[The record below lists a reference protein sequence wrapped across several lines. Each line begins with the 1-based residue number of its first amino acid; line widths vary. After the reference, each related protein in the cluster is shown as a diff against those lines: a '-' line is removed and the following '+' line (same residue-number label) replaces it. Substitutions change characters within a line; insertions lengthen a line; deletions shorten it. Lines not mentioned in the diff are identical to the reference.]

1 MSFKTFLLTCC
12 VFAVFSACEQ
22 SDMLDDVTPNENHGQ
37 YDESKCYDFNVDMK
51 TAAYAAGFLDSTS
64 IVNIEPITFDSDTIM
79 YAVNYVEG
87 WKLFSADM
95 RVTPVLVS
103 SPTGSFN
110 YESQITGS
118 KLWIQNI
125 ASNLIELRKNKSGV
139 SYDELVKN
147 QDYQFWKQMYL
158 CAYAEKVCSATD
170 SLKKSSRRK
179 AINSSYTIRKYLCKR
194 LLHTQIVENKTG
206 LVNKRLETKWHQDE
220 PFNEYCPSVRGKN
233 GYLYQNKPKAGC
245 ASVAMAQWLYFAH
258 YKFNTPAGL
267 NHGAKF
273 EGIYPEDPKYIPGTF
288 CNPSMRWDK
297 MAKDEDDTSV
307 HSSQY
312 VAELIAELGEKM
324 GMHYTY
330 TESYVKDEKTDF
342 NKVLKQYGLT
352 CDKAYFNSNTVID
365 NLKEGLPVLIYSFA
379 TEDTESFLFWS
390 KRIHHDG
397 HVWVIDGLSENTIVT
412 RNEYVWEI
420 VEAIESNDTRDGEP
434 HMSRPLPPMEHH
446 RITSEDDGL
455 REEEPEVWANLE
467 IYNSKDELRHSY
479 LEVKDY
485 DTAIRQGLVAGKRE
499 VNYPQTTKYSF
510 LMKWGLG
517 IDEKDNIL
525 YSADAS
531 EFGEYKYAT
540 TIFYNLRKNQ

>member
-170 SLKKSSRRK
+170 SVKNSSRRK
-179 AINSSYTIRKYLCKR
+179 AIRSSYTIRKYLCKR

-206 LVNKRLETKWHQDE
+206 LLNKRMETKWHQE
-220 PFNEYCPSVRGKN
+220 NPYNKYVPLVINERGTEEF
-233 GYLYQNKPKAGC
+233 AAVGC
-245 ASVAMAQWLYFAH
+245 TAVAMGQLLYWAH
-258 YKFNTPAGL
+258 YNLGVPLGL
-267 NHGAKF
+267 YHGAKYA
-273 EGIYPEDPKYIPGTF
+273 GTYPINHVFYPGVYHP
-288 CNPSMRWDK
+288 NSDRWDYMFK
-297 MAKDEDDTSV
+297 TDTE
-307 HSSQY
+307 QRDYFNYY
-312 VAELIAELGEKM
+312 VAEFLAELGYKLNMDYGLQSAALPQVSVMNE
-324 GMHYTY
+324 
-330 TESYVKDEKTDF
+330 
-342 NKVLKQYGLT
+342 YGLT
-352 CDKAYFNSNTVID
+352 WDEGDYEPNIVVN
-365 NLKEGLPVLIYSFA
+365 NLKKGLPVLITAFSNLTKKGGQKYF
-379 TEDTESFLFWS
+379 D
-390 KRIHHDG
+390 DG
-397 HVWVIDGLSENTIVT
+397 HAWIIDGLKEQTTTTTS
-412 RNEYVWEI
+412 EYVWEI
-420 VEAIESNDTRDGEP
+420 AEAIESNDLRIGEP
-434 HMSRPLPPMEHH
+434 HMSRPLPPTEHH
-446 RITSEDDGL
+446 LITSEDDGL
-455 REEEPEVWANLE
+455 RLEEPEVWENLD
-467 IYNSKDELRHSY
+467 IYNSYSELCSSY

-485 DTAIRQGLVAGKRE
+485 DYAINQGLFPGKRE
-499 VNYPQTTKYSF
+499 YNNSTKVKYFFMMNWGENQLRPQNRS
-510 LMKWGLG
+510 
-517 IDEKDNIL
+517 DEL
-525 YSADAS
+525 EYSADMFKWEDS
-531 EFGEYKYAT
+531 NHNVYKYNP
-540 TIFYNLRKNQ
+540 IIYYNIRKK